1 MPIRREKKRLGDM
14 LIDARV
20 ITDEQLGEAL
30 AKGRENGKKIGE
42 NLIEMGFTTEV
53 QIAKALS
60 SQLQIDL

>member
-53 QIAKALS
+53 EIAKALS
-60 SQLQIDL
+60 SQLQI

>member
-53 QIAKALS
+53 EIAKAL
-60 SQLQIDL
+60 